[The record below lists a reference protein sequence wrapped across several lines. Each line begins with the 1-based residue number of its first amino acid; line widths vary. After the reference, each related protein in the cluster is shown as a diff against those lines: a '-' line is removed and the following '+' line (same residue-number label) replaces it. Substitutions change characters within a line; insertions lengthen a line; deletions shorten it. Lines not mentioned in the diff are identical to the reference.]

1 MPPTKAAMVKS
12 FLHTSATFVTIRM
25 IDVSGIREI
34 SGSVLGE
41 MAR

>member
-1 MPPTKAAMVKS
+1 MVKS
-12 FLHTSATFVTIRM
+12 FLHTHRQSSTMHM

-41 MAR
+41 MERQAIGTV